1 MATDAGQKAFGR
13 WGAYFVSHL
22 GGRLWQQLGAKGI
35 WEVGRLLC
43 KPFGGGYG
51 NGWGAR
57 GNTEAITHQG
67 RQIPPTHVIPAGFSV

>member
-1 MATDAGQKAFGR
+1 MATVGGQEAFGR

-22 GGRLWQQLGAKGI
+22 
-35 WEVGRLLC
+35 
-43 KPFGGGYG
+43 GGGYG